1 MVEEE
6 ILFPLLAQ
14 YMPQFGKT
22 EGSGNHFELHHA
34 IHEGGSDPNLVYDLM
49 INL

>member
-1 MVEEE
+1 MLEED

-14 YMPQFGKT
+14 YMPQFGKA
-22 EGSGNHFELHHA
+22 EGSGSHFELHHA
-34 IHEGGSDPNLVYDLM
+34 IHEGDSDPYLSYYKM